1 MDFEKWLL
9 FLTLATLDYNRGCAI
24 VEEPLPYVLQ
34 KPMKMKMKGVCSL
47 FAHQDIKTPT
57 PHCNYFKF
65 VDEDD
70 EAVTSRIHSNC
81 TACDG
86 ITVQDFDDVRTR
98 LHYMETNYGRRL
110 ERMERNIKAMVYFI
124 VFATIFYF
132 IM

>member
-1 MDFEKWLL
+1 MASSSNISDIRLQPRL
-9 FLTLATLDYNRGCAI
+9 CNCGRTAALRI
-24 VEEPLPYVLQ
+24 VKTNENGNEGR
-34 KPMKMKMKGVCSL
+34 MFFVCPSRYS
-47 FAHQDIKTPT
+47 KTPT

-70 EAVTSRIHSNC
+70 EAVTSKIRSNC

-86 ITVQDFDDVRTR
+86 ITIQDFDDVRTR
-98 LHYMETNYGRRL
+98 LHFMETNYGQRL

-132 IM
+132 IMYIQ